1 MARMNRRN
9 LIDLSECTCY
19 HVISRCTRQL
29 HLLGTDSASRAERK
43 GLLLQQLE
51 RLASFTAV
59 GIAGWSVMDNHL
71 HLLLKV
77 DTDAA
82 RSWSDREVARRWL
95 KLHPARDGYR
105 NRIEVEEGHVD
116 VLVDTPD
123 ATFIPELRE
132 RLTSISHF
140 MKELKQEM
148 TQQINKL
155 EDTIGS
161 LWAGRFKSKRVT
173 SESQL
178 LTTLAYIDLNPFAAG
193 VCKKPEAGEHTSLA
207 ARLHGVEEEET
218 PTVQVKTIST
228 KKTKNVRRS
237 AKQTTFPREKKG
249 WWMTVGGGQPG
260 MANRRRSLMPDTTL
274 TFGRYLKLL
283 DAVSRLLRKGKK
295 HMRGDSQTITD
306 RIGVS
311 PTSVAGTLKS
321 WFEEGLPWEG
331 RRRVGMA

>member
-123 ATFIPELRE
+123 ATLIPELRE

-155 EDTIGS
+155 EDTVGS
-161 LWAGRFKSKRVT
+161 LWAGRFKSKRVVD
-173 SESQL
+173 EAQL

-207 ARLHGVEEEET
+207 ARLHGVEPCEDANHAAGN
-218 PTVQVKTIST
+218 PA
-228 KKTKNVRRS
+228 KTKRN
-237 AKQTTFPREKKG
+237 AKQTSAPREKKG

-331 RRRVGMA
+331 RRLRGGG